1 MFGISYVDID
11 EVSADLQRLKDMNK
25 QLLSELQSATM
36 YDEVRDDQSSGRSKL
51 HYAMVAIQ
59 RNREE
64 IRRLERDIEKYRR
77 SFSYVSILYSGNIKP
92 NTYHC

>member
-11 EVSADLQRLKDMNK
+11 EVSADLQRLKDLNK
-25 QLLSELQSATM
+25 QLLSELQSASM
-36 YDEVRDDQSSGRSKL
+36 YDEVRNDQSSGRSKL

-59 RNREE
+59 KNREE

-77 SFSYVSILYSGNIKP
+77 SVSYVGPISFYGHI
-92 NTYHC
+92 TEH